1 MRRAIGFA
9 VLFLLASAPV
19 FAAEP
24 AYLDDR
30 STAASLVNSYYNAVN
45 RREYARAYTY
55 FGPNGGP
62 KPYADFAQ
70 GYQDTE
76 HVSVLTGAAQSD
88 GAAGSIYYTIPV
100 AIDALTADG
109 RHRQFAGCYVTRLIE
124 PGNQD
129 PPVVPMYIYQAKLNA
144 AHGRLAAILPD
155 CPLQ

>member
-1 MRRAIGFA
+1 MRGPIGIA
-9 VLFLLASAPV
+9 ALLLLASAPA

-24 AYLDDR
+24 SYLDDR

-45 RREYARAYTY
+45 RHEYARAYTY

-62 KPYADFAQ
+62 KPYSDFAE

-100 AIDALTADG
+100 AIDAVTDDG
-109 RHRQFAGCYVTRLIE
+109 RHRQFAGCYVTRLVE

-129 PPVVPMYIYQAKLNA
+129 PPVVPMYIYQAKLHA